1 MATRAEKLA
10 ELQAELVLVKAQQA
24 SASAGGQD
32 VTMGPFSIRNV
43 NYENLR
49 KRRIELEKSI
59 QRLLRGGRGIVIDMS
74 YTDSSDTMYRSGSE
88 LLP

>member
-10 ELQAELVLVKAQQA
+10 ELQAELTLVKAQQA
-24 SASAGGQD
+24 SASAGGQGM
-32 VTMGPFSIRNV
+32 TMGPFSIQNV
-43 NYENLR
+43 QYENLR

-74 YTDSSDTMYRSGSE
+74 YTDGSDTMYRSGSE